1 MVERLC
7 YFVGT
12 AFGQEDQSE
21 RFLRQNCWE
30 LGWKGQEENKQYIKM
45 KKLYD
50 QMKVGDYIALKATYT
65 KSLHLPFA
73 NPKEEKVST
82 MKIKALGKI
91 REKIDDGH
99 TVLVDWD
106 RNFEER
112 EWYFS
117 TYQQTIW
124 QVKDQSPV
132 KKALLDFVLDNKGQ
146 DYNWFL
152 AQDKWSKYC
161 GK

>member
-1 MVERLC
+1 
-7 YFVGT
+7 
-12 AFGQEDQSE
+12 
-21 RFLRQNCWE
+21 
-30 LGWKGQEENKQYIKM
+30 M

-50 QMKVGDYIALKATYT
+50 QMKVGDYLALKATYT
-65 KSLHLPFA
+65 KSKDLPFA
-73 NPKEEKVST
+73 NPKGEKVST

-106 RNFEER
+106 RNFKEK

-132 KKALLDFVLDNKGQ
+132 KKALLDFVLDNKNQ

-152 AQDKWSKYC
+152 AQEKWSKYRE
-161 GK
+161 K